1 MKHYFAFKS
10 LFTLLLLMLSFG
22 VGRAQGYEVND
33 NYLAANKTT
42 EVIRVAGKSVKI
54 GIKDYVGNYWFS
66 RIFLADAKTMKPLY
80 ELTSNFEIDPAYK
93 TLTHPDVAKG
103 LYCKTDC
110 GYIFYPRANA
120 TTQDRLKVPLI
131 LTLPEG
137 KEWGDVVVVALKKKV
152 GSASAKDEIKKAADL
167 GIEGDLYYSR
177 FNVTSDPTSWDA
189 YRVYTFDIPKK
200 FSPYEGVAN
209 AVGNFEV
216 NANGRK
222 RQRTHTCVYDYY
234 VAPGSTITLQSPDL
248 GSSIDFNSYWRW
260 YDNKTFAAS
269 ERIKKGSGFGNDLLE
284 NWALQADGS
293 SVGLIY
299 KSNATNGNAPSVSNF
314 AAVRY
319 TAPNDVTWTGDEIAA
334 DASRYT
340 DGDGYDDSSP
350 TFREPTLSTRFIWRI
365 RPNSEIAGNIKQA
378 LLRDDTYED
387 HGNMVVAMSDKTSEV
402 HNTLR
407 LDLHDVGQYWFY
419 SYDVKGVGQK
429 LQETDFGT
437 EVLKAQSFSW
447 FVLVES
453 GNKVYKKSLG
463 AGSTFSTKI
472 RYDLRAKDVI
482 GTYENVNNKA
492 DILQLDTLLTGQEYV
507 VVAYANSQTSDSGNR
522 TSPVARFNC
531 YFALQHE
538 PQVSSNVSLNRSI
551 EKLSQLYTP
560 VGIISFD
567 DFKGMNFE
575 KPEHIYEENSST
587 NNVWHHPLPWNE
599 ANYGFVYPQLIRRE
613 QANKGY
619 GKPYMPFHSEYTLIK
634 QACGPAAPNGTGA
647 YDWNGTIYNELFKNN
662 GFHDRTYEISNHTK
676 YGHFLF
682 VDASAEARP
691 IVELDFEAKLCS
703 GSTILCSA
711 AVANFVDT
719 GNNDMEF
726 PNLLFKL
733 YGLKKDAAGNVV
745 ERKLVQTFS
754 SGDFK
759 KHGAKEYAKWYQVF
773 AKTFITPKSNAE
785 QFASYSVT
793 VDNNCV
799 STVGADY
806 AIDDIR
812 FFVTNDKIEV
822 LQEGNSKTD
831 CDKKDNDEYL
841 TLRMDYAM
849 LKTKMDLGTKR
860 KPFFFRICTEDGKPV
875 QNLTYPTEKA
885 ANGQTRREQ
894 RKDANGVTYGVV
906 WMDPLDADNADAI
919 ELDPYGL
926 PRFKLTDKAPFRLL
940 DLSKKY
946 YISGSF
952 PKETADGGFE
962 PEAWGESDNTCSVYS
977 KLININYQSLVVN
990 TKTGQVSNKFFSKC
1004 GDATVEVKLT
1014 AKLAVPDD
1022 QYGGKKEIDWKF
1034 DWLIGDKNLYEQF
1047 AGTDG
1052 KGAGLTALQHF
1063 RTAYPLEP
1071 KFDYDQTTRTGATPP
1086 KGDFSDDDAEE
1097 LAKYSSDPSEFDK
1110 GKLLIQYV
1118 GGSTLDTKLPI
1129 NVVGGVNTYLYYVP
1143 YAGYYPDEKTT
1154 PNYMIC
1160 PEPFATS
1167 LVLSHESPQIY
1178 LGFPK
1183 VTYPDE
1189 MENTAKYIRLGKR
1202 QAEELQTGKVLRLPV
1217 HSYRDAKLNVQADR
1231 HHLVIEEDDGNHK
1244 AIRGQ
1249 VRLVAT
1255 NDPTM
1260 KDKVAQPPSSSNNF
1274 CYTGGKVAEVV
1285 PGDCEITPSTQT
1297 IGFDFSKY
1305 DVKNKIT
1312 FHEGYDYQFVFTY
1325 HDATKTIGGSTGSTE
1340 NICFSY
1346 TLFTLRIVPEYVTWT
1361 GAEPNNTNWNND
1373 LNWRRSSKEELQKA
1387 DYEDYGTGSTAEL
1400 QQTPDRD
1407 HPDTTPQA
1415 FVPMKFTKVTINPG
1429 VSVPYLGN
1437 FKVDANQGII
1447 TDMLNPT
1454 LSEGSPLIA
1463 YDLMVKTTPETDGS
1477 YACEPFYANTCE
1489 QVYFRSDRTA
1499 PSQGDG
1505 QLLYQNY
1512 LDYKTAWVDMPLYP
1526 DRWNMVA
1533 SPLRSV
1539 CAGDFYLP
1547 KETGMQQTEAF
1558 QPITFDPTKY
1568 SRTEYPVYQRNWNK
1582 TESRVYKANGSWFD
1596 ATVPFDE
1603 NTTDTLAVI
1612 QSEWGHAYNDVQVPY
1627 LPGQGFSVMPR
1638 LKQGS
1643 SADPHNALFR
1653 FPKADTQ
1660 YEYYRYDGTGGGL
1673 TQNGMDR
1680 SKAGLLATSLSADDD
1695 PQKLSGIFT
1704 VHLKAGTHVR
1714 GGYFLLGNPYM
1725 GTLQMSRFFNDNP
1738 VLFRKYWTFDEKGEL
1753 VAHGG
1758 SDADLGKLPPM
1769 TAFFVK
1775 SKAGENDAEVEFR
1788 PDHCVRLTDTSAS
1801 DVSPTR
1807 LLSLSATTA
1816 SGATTLARLVAD
1828 PAASD
1833 DFDED
1838 EDVETL
1844 FDSNL
1849 GEQGAPQL
1857 FTVAGARAASIN
1869 SVSDL
1874 RNVALGVSTAEDCDV
1889 ELRLTG
1895 VDELSEPLYLYD
1907 ALNRTTRPVREGE
1920 ALTIRSNAMGRYIL
1934 TSKAMVPESAVRTAI
1949 RCYPTGQQGR
1959 VVASTE
1965 PTDRIRQIQIYDNL
1979 GRLRQEFFPNEPT
1992 HTFSLLPREV
2002 FLVTILT
2009 DDVPEGRTFKVI
2021 PR

>member
-22 VGRAQGYEVND
+22 VGRADYIVTPYTGSFTEKTADVVLNAND
-33 NYLAANKTT
+33 FNKFQRWYFEDAAT
-42 EVIRVAGKSVKI
+42 GKMIPNSA
-54 GIKDYVGNYWFS
+54 DY
-66 RIFLADAKTMKPLY
+66 MKPLSDNWAVLGCFY
-80 ELTSNFEIDPAYK
+80 RSEVGLCVYK
-93 TLTHPDVAKG
+93 
-103 LYCKTDC
+103 
-110 GYIFYPRANA
+110 RN
-120 TTQDRLKVPLI
+120 
-131 LTLPEG
+131 
-137 KEWGDVVVVALKKKV
+137 
-152 GSASAKDEIKKAADL
+152 SASNYP
-167 GIEGDLYYSR
+167 G
-177 FNVTSDPTSWDA
+177 NVFLSLPNGYNSWDQVRLVILSGSVDGVKSENEVDVNHKYDDFKVLSDPTKWTGA
-189 YRVYTFDIPKK
+189 YRYTITNATGDIK
-200 FSPYEGVAN
+200 FEPYEGVAN

-378 LLRDDTYED
+378 LLRGDTYED
-387 HGNMVVAMSDKTSEV
+387 HGNIVVAMSDKTSEV

-419 SYDVKGVGQK
+419 SYDVKGGGQK

-463 AGSTFSTKI
+463 AGSTFSKTI
-472 RYDLRAKDVI
+472 RYDLHAKDVI

-599 ANYGFVYPQLIRRE
+599 ANYGFVYPQLIKRDK
-613 QANKGY
+613 ANKGY

-1014 AKLAVPDD
+1014 AKLAVPDA

-1063 RTAYPLEP
+1063 RTAYPAAP
-1071 KFDYDQTTRTGATPP
+1071 KFDYGTTRP
-1086 KGDFSDDDAEE
+1086 KGGFTDADAQE

-1110 GKLLIQYV
+1110 GKLLILYV

-1202 QAEELQTGKVLRLPV
+1202 QAEDLQAGKILRLPV
-1217 HSYRDAKLNVQADR
+1217 HSYRDANLNEQAGRND
-1231 HHLVIEEDDGNHK
+1231 LVIEEDDGTHK

-1260 KDKVAQPPSSSNNF
+1260 QSKVAEPPSNSNNF
-1274 CYTGGKVAEVV
+1274 CYKGGKVAEVID
-1285 PGDCEITPSTQT
+1285 GDCEITPSTQT
-1297 IGFDFSKY
+1297 IGFDFSKFAEG
-1305 DVKNKIT
+1305 NKIT

-1325 HDATKTIGGSTGSTE
+1325 HDATKTIGGSAGSME

-1400 QQTPDRD
+1400 QQAPDRD

-1463 YDLMVKTTPETDGS
+1463 YDLMVKTTLEADGLS

-1505 QLLYQNY
+1505 ELLYQHY
-1512 LDYKTAWVDMPLYP
+1512 LDSKTAWVDMPLYP

-1582 TESRVYKANGSWFD
+1582 TESRVYNKANGSWFD

-1638 LKQGS
+1638 LKEGS
-1643 SADPHNALFR
+1643 KADPNNALFR

-1660 YEYYRYDGTGGGL
+1660 YDYYSYDGTGGGL

-1738 VLFRKYWTFDEKGEL
+1738 VLFRKYWTFNEKGEL

-1775 SKAGENDAEVEFR
+1775 SKTGENDAEVEFR

-1816 SGATTLARLVAD
+1816 SGATTLARLIAD

-1992 HTFSLLPREV
+1992 HTFTLLPREV

>member
-1 MKHYFAFKS
+1 MRF
-10 LFTLLLLMLSFG
+10 LLLLNCLLLLAFQQAEA
-22 VGRAQGYEVND
+22 RNYKVNND
-33 NYLAANKTT
+33 FPSPEYFARQNLESSGTT
-42 EVIRVAGKSVKI
+42 VTVPLTKLLGTFTTAFCRF
-54 GIKDYVGNYWFS
+54 Y
-66 RIFLADAKTMKPLY
+66 LADAQTLKPRYDLS
-80 ELTSNFEIDPAYK
+80 SNFVIP
-93 TLTHPDVAKG
+93 
-103 LYCKTDC
+103 
-110 GYIFYPRANA
+110 N
-120 TTQDRLKVPLI
+120 
-131 LTLPEG
+131 G
-137 KEWGDVVVVALKKKV
+137 KEALVANVDSGMVEFPRFNNTRYTENITLNLPAGHQWTDFVIVVLKKSY
-152 GSASAKDEIKKAADL
+152 SASSIKTEDEVLPSI
-167 GIEGDLYYSR
+167 GITD
-177 FNVTSDPTSWDA
+177 NVLNTLDNLSSDPNSWSD
-189 YRVYTFDIPKK
+189 YLVYTIDNPRTATSQSFR
-200 FSPYEGVAN
+200 PYEGVAN
-209 AVGNFEV
+209 AVGDFEV

-234 VAPGSTITLQSPDL
+234 VALGSTITLQSPDL
-248 GSSIDFNSYWRW
+248 GSSIDFNTYWRW

-378 LLRDDTYED
+378 LLRGDTYED
-387 HGNMVVAMSDKTSEV
+387 HGNIVVAMSDKTSEV

-463 AGSTFSTKI
+463 AGSTFSKTI
-472 RYDLRAKDVI
+472 RYDLHAKDVI

-599 ANYGFVYPQLIRRE
+599 ANYGFVYPQLIKRDK
-613 QANKGY
+613 ANKGY

-875 QNLTYPTEKA
+875 QNLTYPDAAA
-885 ANGQTRREQ
+885 ANGEKRREQ
-894 RKDANGVTYGVV
+894 REDANGDTYGVV

-1014 AKLAVPDD
+1014 AKLAVPDA

-1063 RTAYPLEP
+1063 RTAYPLAP
-1071 KFDYDQTTRTGATPP
+1071 KFDYGTTRP
-1086 KGDFSDDDAEE
+1086 KGGFTDADAQE

-1110 GKLLIQYV
+1110 GKLLILYV

-1167 LVLSHESPQIY
+1167 VTLSHESPQIY

-1202 QAEELQTGKVLRLPV
+1202 QAEELQTSKVLRLPV

-1505 QLLYQNY
+1505 QLLYQHY

-1596 ATVPFDE
+1596 ATVPFDKHM
-1603 NTTDTLAVI
+1603 TDTLAVI
-1612 QSEWGHAYNDVQVPY
+1612 HSQWGHAYNDVQVPY

-1738 VLFRKYWTFDEKGEL
+1738 VLFRKYWTFNEKGEL

-1775 SKAGENDAEVEFR
+1775 SKTGENDAEVEFR

-1849 GEQGAPQL
+1849 NEQGAPQL

-1869 SVSDL
+1869 RVSDL

>member
-10 LFTLLLLMLSFG
+10 LFTLLLLMLTFG
-22 VGRAQGYEVND
+22 VGRAQGYK
-33 NYLAANKTT
+33 ANEKYPDDKNRTT
-42 EVIRVAGKSVKI
+42 EVIRVAGKSVEIRIQNYI
-54 GIKDYVGNYWFS
+54 GNQWFG
-66 RIFLADAKTMKPLY
+66 RIFLADAKTMNPLY
-80 ELTSNFEIDPAYK
+80 ELTSNYLEIDPAYN
-93 TLTHPDVAKG
+93 TLNALGKA
-103 LYCKTDC
+103 LYLKTDC
-110 GYIFYPRANA
+110 GYIFYPRKNA
-120 TTQDRLKVPLI
+120 TMLEEQKVPLI
-131 LTLPEG
+131 LTLPKG
-137 KEWGDVVVVALKKKV
+137 KEWGDVVVVALKKEV
-152 GSASAKDEIKKAADL
+152 GGADKDDEIKKAADL
-167 GIEGDLYYSR
+167 GIKGDLYYSR

-189 YRVYTFDIPKK
+189 YRVYTFEPPKP
-200 FSPYEGVAN
+200 FIPYEGVAN
-209 AVGNFEV
+209 AVGDFEV

-248 GSSIDFNSYWRW
+248 GNLIDFNTYWRW

-269 ERIKKGSGFGNDLLE
+269 ERIKNGSGFGDKLLE
-284 NWALQADGS
+284 DCALQADGS
-293 SVGLIY
+293 SAGLIY
-299 KSNATNGNAPSVSNF
+299 KSDATNGNAPSVSNF

-340 DGDGYDDSSP
+340 DGEGYADSSP

-387 HGNMVVAMSDKTSEV
+387 HGNMVIAMSDKTSEV

-419 SYDVKGVGQK
+419 SYDMKGVGQK

-463 AGSTFSTKI
+463 AGSTFSKTI
-472 RYDLRAKDVI
+472 RYDLHAKDVI

-560 VGIISFD
+560 VGTISFD
-567 DFKGMNFE
+567 DFAGMNFE
-575 KPEHIYEENSST
+575 KPDHIYEEGSST

-599 ANYGFVYPQLIRRE
+599 ANYGFVYPQLIRLG

-619 GKPYMPFHSEYTLIK
+619 GRPYMPFHSEYTLIK
-634 QACGPAAPNGTGA
+634 EACGPASPNENGA
-647 YDWNGTIYNELFKNN
+647 YDWNGTIYNELFKKN
-662 GFHDRTYEISNHTK
+662 GFHDRTCEISGNKK

-711 AVANFVDT
+711 AVANFVHKNQ
-719 GNNDMEF
+719 NNEF

-759 KHGAKEYAKWYQVF
+759 THQAEESAKWYQVF

-785 QFASYSVT
+785 QFASYSV
-793 VDNNCV
+793 VVYNNCN
-799 STVGADY
+799 SSNGADY

-822 LQEGNSKTD
+822 LQQGNNKTD
-831 CDKKDNDEYL
+831 CDQKDNDEYL

-860 KPFFFRICTEDGKPV
+860 KPFFYRICTEDGKPV
-875 QNLTYPTEKA
+875 TGLTYPEGKA
-885 ANGQTRREQ
+885 ANGLPRREQ
-894 RKDANGVTYGVV
+894 RKDANGVSYGVV
-906 WMDPLDADNADAI
+906 WMEPLDADNVDAI

-926 PRFKLTDKAPFRLL
+926 PRFKLTDKAPFHLL

-946 YISGSF
+946 YVSGSF
-952 PKETADGGFE
+952 PQETAEGGFE
-962 PEAWGESDNTCSVYS
+962 PEAWGTSDNTCSVYS

-1014 AKLAVPDD
+1014 AKLAVPDA

-1034 DWLIGDKNLYEQF
+1034 DWLIGDRNLYEQF

-1063 RTAYPLEP
+1063 RTAYPAAP
-1071 KFDYDQTTRTGATPP
+1071 KFDYGTTRP
-1086 KGDFSDDDAEE
+1086 KGGFTDADAQE

-1110 GKLLIQYV
+1110 GKLLILYV

-1129 NVVGGVNTYLYYVP
+1129 NVVGGVNTYMYYVP
-1143 YAGYYPDEKTT
+1143 YAGFYPDETT
-1154 PNYMIC
+1154 KPNYMIC

-1202 QAEELQTGKVLRLPV
+1202 QAEDLQAGKILRLPV
-1217 HSYRDAKLNVQADR
+1217 HSYRDANLNEQAGRND
-1231 HHLVIEEDDGNHK
+1231 LVIEEDDGTHK

-1260 KDKVAQPPSSSNNF
+1260 QSKVAEPPSNSNNF
-1274 CYTGGKVAEVV
+1274 CYKGGKVAEVID
-1285 PGDCEITPSTQT
+1285 GDCEITPSTQT
-1297 IGFDFSKY
+1297 IGFDFSKFAEG
-1305 DVKNKIT
+1305 NKIT

-1325 HDATKTIGGSTGSTE
+1325 HDATKTIGGSAGSME

-1373 LNWRRSSKEELQKA
+1373 LNWRRSSKEELMKA
-1387 DYEDYGTGSTAEL
+1387 DYVDYGTEGGTAGL
-1400 QQTPDRD
+1400 LQTPGAD
-1407 HPDTTPQA
+1407 PSTTPQA

-1437 FKVDANQGII
+1437 YKVDANQEII

-1454 LSEGSPLIA
+1454 LSEGTPLIA
-1463 YDLMVKTTPETDGS
+1463 YDLMVKTTPEADGKS

-1505 QLLYQNY
+1505 QLLYQHY

-1582 TESRVYKANGSWFD
+1582 TESRVYKANESWFD
-1596 ATVPFDE
+1596 ATVPFDKHM
-1603 NTTDTLAVI
+1603 TDTLAVI
-1612 QSEWGHAYNDVQVPY
+1612 HSQWGHAYNDVQVPY

-1638 LKQGS
+1638 LKKGS
-1643 SADPHNALFR
+1643 KADPKNALFR

-1660 YEYYRYDGTGGGL
+1660 YDYYRYDGEDGGL
-1673 TQNGMDR
+1673 TQNKMDR

-1738 VLFRKYWTFDEKGEL
+1738 VLFRKYWTFNEKGEL

-1758 SDADLGKLPPM
+1758 SDADLGKLAPM

-1788 PDHCVRLTDTSAS
+1788 PDHCVRLTETSAL
-1801 DVSPTR
+1801 DASPTR
-1807 LLSLSATTA
+1807 QLSLSATTA
-1816 SGATTLARLVAD
+1816 SGATTLARLIAD

-1965 PTDRIRQIQIYDNL
+1965 PTDHIRQIQIYDNL

-1992 HTFSLLPREV
+1992 HTFTLLPREV

>member
-1 MKHYFAFKS
+1 MRF
-10 LFTLLLLMLSFG
+10 LLLLNCLLLLVFQQAEARNYKVNNDFPSPEYFDRQNLESSGTTVTVPLKTLLGSFSTAFC
-22 VGRAQGYEVND
+22 RFY
-33 NYLAANKTT
+33 
-42 EVIRVAGKSVKI
+42 
-54 GIKDYVGNYWFS
+54 
-66 RIFLADAKTMKPLY
+66 LADAQTLKPRYDLS
-80 ELTSNFEIDPAYK
+80 SNFVIPPGKEGLVANVDSGMVEFARFNYTRYSIDITLNLPAGHQWTDFVIVVLKKSYSASSIETENEVLK
-93 TLTHPDVAKG
+93 SLGITDNVKWTLDNLSSDPNSWSDYLIYTIDNPS
-103 LYCKTDC
+103 T
-110 GYIFYPRANA
+110 A
-120 TTQDRLKVPLI
+120 TTSKSFR
-131 LTLPEG
+131 
-137 KEWGDVVVVALKKKV
+137 
-152 GSASAKDEIKKAADL
+152 
-167 GIEGDLYYSR
+167 
-177 FNVTSDPTSWDA
+177 
-189 YRVYTFDIPKK
+189 
-200 FSPYEGVAN
+200 PYEGVAN
-209 AVGNFEV
+209 AKGDFEV

-248 GSSIDFNSYWRW
+248 GNLIDFNTYWRW

-269 ERIKKGSGFGNDLLE
+269 ERIKTESNIGNDLLE
-284 NWALQADGS
+284 GWALHADGS
-293 SVGLIY
+293 SAGLIY
-299 KSNATNGNAPSVSNF
+299 KSDATDGKRPYVTNF

-340 DGDGYDDSSP
+340 DGLGYGDSP
-350 TFREPTLSTRFIWRI
+350 LAFREPTLSTRFIWRI
-365 RPNSEIAGNIKQA
+365 HPNSEIAGNIKQA

-387 HGNMVVAMSDKTSEV
+387 HGNIVIAMSDKTSKV

-419 SYDVKGVGQK
+419 SYVMKGVGQK
-429 LQETDFGT
+429 IQEMDFDT
-437 EVLKAQSFSW
+437 EVLQAQSFSW

-463 AGSTFSTKI
+463 AGSTFSKTI
-472 RYDLRAKDVI
+472 RYDLHAKDVI
-482 GTYENVNNKA
+482 GTYENVNKEA
-492 DILQLDTLLTGQEYV
+492 DKLQLDTLLTGQEYV
-507 VVAYANSQTSDSGNR
+507 VVAYANSQTSESGNK

-560 VGIISFD
+560 VGTISFD
-567 DFKGMNFE
+567 DFEGMNFE
-575 KPEHIYEENSST
+575 KPEQIYEENSST

-599 ANYGFVYPQLIRRE
+599 ANYGFVYPQLIKLE

-619 GKPYMPFHSEYTLIK
+619 GYPYMPFHSEYTLIK
-634 QACGPAAPNGTGA
+634 EACGPASPNENGA
-647 YDWNGTIYNELFKNN
+647 YDWNGTIYNELIKKDPP
-662 GFHDRTYEISNHTK
+662 GFHDRTYEISNHKK

-711 AVANFVDT
+711 AVANFVHKNQ
-719 GNNDMEF
+719 NNEF

-759 KHGAKEYAKWYQVF
+759 THQAEESAKWYQVF

-785 QFASYSVT
+785 QFASYSV
-793 VDNNCV
+793 VVYNNCN
-799 STVGADY
+799 SSNGADY

-822 LQEGNSKTD
+822 LQQGNTKTD
-831 CDKKDNDEYL
+831 CDQKDNDEYL

-860 KPFFFRICTEDGKPV
+860 KPFFYRICTEDGKPV
-875 QNLTYPTEKA
+875 TGLTYPEEKA
-885 ANGQTRREQ
+885 ANGLPRREQ
-894 RKDANGVTYGVV
+894 RKDANGVSYGVV
-906 WMDPLDADNADAI
+906 WMEPLDADNVDAI

-926 PRFKLTDKAPFRLL
+926 PRFKLTDKAPFHLL

-946 YISGSF
+946 YVSGSF
-952 PKETADGGFE
+952 PQETAGGEFE
-962 PEAWGESDNTCSVYS
+962 PEAWGTSDNTCSVYS

-1014 AKLAVPDD
+1014 AKLAVPDA

-1047 AGTDG
+1047 AGTNG

-1063 RTAYPLEP
+1063 RTAYPKAS
-1071 KFDYDQTTRTGATPP
+1071 KFDYGTMPP
-1086 KGDFSDDDAEE
+1086 KGVFTTADAQE
-1097 LAKYSSDPSEFDK
+1097 LAKYSSDPNDFGK
-1110 GKLLIQYV
+1110 GKLLILYV
-1118 GGSTLDTKLPI
+1118 GSSELNTKLPI

-1167 LVLSHESPQIY
+1167 VTLSHESPQIY

-1202 QAEELQTGKVLRLPV
+1202 QAEELQTSKVLRLPV

-1231 HHLVIEEDDGNHK
+1231 HHLVIEEDDGTHK
-1244 AIRGQ
+1244 AIQGQ

-1387 DYEDYGTGSTAEL
+1387 DYEDYGTEGGTAGL
-1400 QQTPDRD
+1400 LQTPGAD
-1407 HPDTTPQA
+1407 PSTTPQA

-1437 FKVDANQGII
+1437 YKVDANQEII

-1454 LSEGSPLIA
+1454 LSEGTPLIA
-1463 YDLMVKTTPETDGS
+1463 YDLMVKTTPEADGKS

-1505 QLLYQNY
+1505 ELLYQHY
-1512 LDYKTAWVDMPLYP
+1512 LAYQKAWVDMPLYP

-1533 SPLRSV
+1533 SPLHSV

-1547 KETGMQQTEAF
+1547 KTSGMQQTEAF
-1558 QPITFDPTKY
+1558 QPISFNTTDY
-1568 SRTEYPVYQRNWNK
+1568 GRTDYPVYQRNWNK
-1582 TESRVYKANGSWFD
+1582 TESRVYKADRSSYN

-1612 QSEWGHAYNDVQVPY
+1612 RSEWGHAYNDVQVPY

-1638 LKQGS
+1638 LKKGS

-1660 YEYYRYDGTGGGL
+1660 YYYYSYDGTGGGL
-1673 TQNGMDR
+1673 TQNVMDR
-1680 SKAGLLATSLSADDD
+1680 SKAGLLATSLSYSDD

-1758 SDADLGKLPPM
+1758 SDADLGKLAPM

-1788 PDHCVRLTDTSAS
+1788 PDHCVRLTDTSAL
-1801 DVSPTR
+1801 DASPTR
-1807 LLSLSATTA
+1807 QLSLSATTA
-1816 SGATTLARLVAD
+1816 SGATTLARLIAD

-1907 ALNRTTRPVREGE
+1907 ALNRTTSPVREGE
-1920 ALTIRSNAMGRYIL
+1920 TLTIRSNAMGRYIL

>member
-1 MKHYFAFKS
+1 MRF
-10 LFTLLLLMLSFG
+10 LLLLNCLLLLAFQQAEA
-22 VGRAQGYEVND
+22 RNYKVNND
-33 NYLAANKTT
+33 FPSPEYFARQNLESSGTT
-42 EVIRVAGKSVKI
+42 VTVPLTKLLGTFTTAFCRF
-54 GIKDYVGNYWFS
+54 Y
-66 RIFLADAKTMKPLY
+66 LADAQTLKPRYDLS
-80 ELTSNFEIDPAYK
+80 SNFVIP
-93 TLTHPDVAKG
+93 
-103 LYCKTDC
+103 
-110 GYIFYPRANA
+110 N
-120 TTQDRLKVPLI
+120 
-131 LTLPEG
+131 G
-137 KEWGDVVVVALKKKV
+137 KEALVANVDSGMVEFPRFNNTRYTENITLNLPAGHQWTDFVIVVLKKSY
-152 GSASAKDEIKKAADL
+152 SASSIKTEDEVLPSI
-167 GIEGDLYYSR
+167 GITD
-177 FNVTSDPTSWDA
+177 NVLNTLDNLSSDPNSWSD
-189 YRVYTFDIPKK
+189 YLVYTIDNPRTATSQSFR
-200 FSPYEGVAN
+200 PYEGVAN
-209 AVGNFEV
+209 AVGDFEV

-234 VAPGSTITLQSPDL
+234 VALGSTITLQSPDL
-248 GSSIDFNSYWRW
+248 GSSIDFNTYWRW

-269 ERIKKGSGFGNDLLE
+269 ERIKKGSGCGNDLLE

-378 LLRDDTYED
+378 LLRGDTYED
-387 HGNMVVAMSDKTSEV
+387 HGNIVVAMSDKTSEV

-463 AGSTFSTKI
+463 AGSTFSKTI
-472 RYDLRAKDVI
+472 RYDLHAKDVI

-507 VVAYANSQTSDSGNR
+507 VVAYANSQTSDSGNS

-575 KPEHIYEENSST
+575 EPEHIYEENSST

-599 ANYGFVYPQLIRRE
+599 ANYGFVYPQLIKRDK
-613 QANKGY
+613 ANKGY

-647 YDWNGTIYNELFKNN
+647 YDWNGTIYNELFKKN

-691 IVELDFEAKLCS
+691 IVALDFEAKLCS

-719 GNNDMEF
+719 GNNTMEF

-906 WMDPLDADNADAI
+906 WMEPLDADNVDAI

-1014 AKLAVPDD
+1014 AKLAVPDA

-1063 RTAYPLEP
+1063 RTAYPLAP
-1071 KFDYDQTTRTGATPP
+1071 KFDYDLTTHTGTTLP
-1086 KGDFSDDDAEE
+1086 KGVFTDADAQE

-1110 GKLLIQYV
+1110 GKLLILYV

-1167 LVLSHESPQIY
+1167 VTLSHESPQIY

-1202 QAEELQTGKVLRLPV
+1202 QAEELQTSKVLRLPV

-1505 QLLYQNY
+1505 QLLYQHY

-1738 VLFRKYWTFDEKGEL
+1738 VLFRKYWTFNEKGEL

-1775 SKAGENDAEVEFR
+1775 SKTGENDAEVEFR

-1816 SGATTLARLVAD
+1816 SGATTLARLIAD
-1828 PAASD
+1828 PVASD

-1965 PTDRIRQIQIYDNL
+1965 PADRIRQIQIYDNL

-1992 HTFSLLPREV
+1992 HTFTLLPREV

>member
-42 EVIRVAGKSVKI
+42 EVIRVAGNSVEIPLKS
-54 GIKDYVGNYWFS
+54 YVGDGSVFA
-66 RIFLADAKTMKPLY
+66 RVFLADAQTLDPLY
-80 ELTSNFEIDPAYK
+80 ELTSSFEVPSDYNDYEKALFLRTEY
-93 TLTHPDVAKG
+93 
-103 LYCKTDC
+103 
-110 GYIFYPRANA
+110 GYINFPRRNS
-120 TTQDRLKVPLI
+120 TRTNKNIVLN
-131 LTLPEG
+131 LPSG
-137 KEWGDVVVVALKKKV
+137 KDLADLAVVVLKKNV
-152 GSASAKDEIKKAADL
+152 GGGSIDDENKKAADL
-167 GIEGDLYYSR
+167 GIKGDLYYSR
-177 FNVTSDPTSWDA
+177 FKVTSDPTSWDA

-209 AVGNFEV
+209 AVGDFEV

-234 VAPGSTITLQSPDL
+234 VAPGSTIMLQSPDL

-269 ERIKKGSGFGNDLLE
+269 ERIKKGSGFGNNLLE
-284 NWALQADGS
+284 GWALQADGS
-293 SVGLIY
+293 SAGLIY
-299 KSNATNGNAPSVSNF
+299 KSDATNGNAPSVSNF

-387 HGNMVVAMSDKTSEV
+387 HGNIVVAMSDKTSEV

-463 AGSTFSTKI
+463 AGSTFSKTI
-472 RYDLRAKDVI
+472 RYDLHAKDVI

-599 ANYGFVYPQLIRRE
+599 ANYGFVYPQLIKRDK
-613 QANKGY
+613 ANKGY

-1014 AKLAVPDD
+1014 AKLAVPDA

-1063 RTAYPLEP
+1063 RTAYPLAP
-1071 KFDYDQTTRTGATPP
+1071 KFDYDLTTHTGTTLP
-1086 KGDFSDDDAEE
+1086 KGVFTDADAQE

-1110 GKLLIQYV
+1110 GKLLILYV

-1167 LVLSHESPQIY
+1167 VTLSHESPQIY

-1202 QAEELQTGKVLRLPV
+1202 QAEDLQAGKILRLPV
-1217 HSYRDAKLNVQADR
+1217 HSYRDANLNEQAGR

-1387 DYEDYGTGSTAEL
+1387 DYEDYGTEGGTAGL
-1400 QQTPDRD
+1400 LQTPGAD
-1407 HPDTTPQA
+1407 PSTTPQA

-1437 FKVDANQGII
+1437 FKVDANQEII

-1454 LSEGSPLIA
+1454 LSEGTPLIA
-1463 YDLMVKTTPETDGS
+1463 YDLMVKTTLEADGS

-1505 QLLYQNY
+1505 QLLYQHY

-1558 QPITFDPTKY
+1558 KPITFDPTKY

-1582 TESRVYKANGSWFD
+1582 TESRVYNKANGSWFD

-1612 QSEWGHAYNDVQVPY
+1612 QSEWGHAYNDVQVSY

-1638 LKQGS
+1638 LKEGS
-1643 SADPHNALFR
+1643 KADPNNALFR

-1660 YEYYRYDGTGGGL
+1660 YEYYRYDGASGGL
-1673 TQNGMDR
+1673 TQEVMDR

-1738 VLFRKYWTFDEKGEL
+1738 VLFRKYWTFNEKGEL

-1758 SDADLGKLPPM
+1758 SDADLGKLAPM

-1788 PDHCVRLTDTSAS
+1788 PDHCVRLTDTSAL
-1801 DVSPTR
+1801 DASPTR
-1807 LLSLSATTA
+1807 QLSLSATTA
-1816 SGATTLARLVAD
+1816 SGATTLARLIAD

-1934 TSKAMVPESAVRTAI
+1934 TSKTMVPESAVRTAI

-1992 HTFSLLPREV
+1992 HTFTLLPREV

>member
-1 MKHYFAFKS
+1 MRF
-10 LFTLLLLMLSFG
+10 LLLLNCLLLLAFQQAEA
-22 VGRAQGYEVND
+22 RNYKVNND
-33 NYLAANKTT
+33 FPSPEYFARQNLESSGTT
-42 EVIRVAGKSVKI
+42 VTVPLTKLLGTFTTAFCRF
-54 GIKDYVGNYWFS
+54 Y
-66 RIFLADAKTMKPLY
+66 LADAQTLKPRYDLS
-80 ELTSNFEIDPAYK
+80 SNFVIP
-93 TLTHPDVAKG
+93 
-103 LYCKTDC
+103 
-110 GYIFYPRANA
+110 N
-120 TTQDRLKVPLI
+120 
-131 LTLPEG
+131 G
-137 KEWGDVVVVALKKKV
+137 KEALVANVDSGMVEFPRFNNTRYTENITLNLPAGHQWTDFVIVVLKKSY
-152 GSASAKDEIKKAADL
+152 SASSIKTEDEVLPSI
-167 GIEGDLYYSR
+167 GITD
-177 FNVTSDPTSWDA
+177 NVLNTLDNLSSDPNSWSD
-189 YRVYTFDIPKK
+189 YLVYTIDNPRTATSQSFR
-200 FSPYEGVAN
+200 PYEGVAN
-209 AVGNFEV
+209 AVGDFEV

-234 VAPGSTITLQSPDL
+234 VALGSTITLQSPDL
-248 GSSIDFNSYWRW
+248 GSSIDFNTYWRW

-269 ERIKKGSGFGNDLLE
+269 ERIKKGSGCGNDLLE

-319 TAPNDVTWTGDEIAA
+319 SAPNDVTWTGDEIAA

-340 DGDGYDDSSP
+340 DGLGYDNSSP
-350 TFREPTLSTRFIWRI
+350 AFREPTLSTRFIWRI
-365 RPNSEIAGNIKQA
+365 HPNSEIAGNIKQA

-387 HGNMVVAMSDKTSEV
+387 HGNMVIAMSDKTSEV

-419 SYDVKGVGQK
+419 SYDMKGVGQK

-463 AGSTFSTKI
+463 AGSTFSKTI
-472 RYDLRAKDVI
+472 RYDLHAKDVI
-482 GTYENVNNKA
+482 GTYENVNDDKDKLN
-492 DILQLDTLLTGQEYV
+492 LDTLLTGQEYV
-507 VVAYANSQTSDSGNR
+507 VVAYANSQTSESGNR

-560 VGIISFD
+560 VGTISFD
-567 DFKGMNFE
+567 DFEGMNFE
-575 KPEHIYEENSST
+575 KPEHIYEGNSST

-599 ANYGFVYPQLIRRE
+599 ANYGFVYPQLIKLE

-619 GKPYMPFHSEYTLIK
+619 GYPYMPFHSEYTLIK
-634 QACGPAAPNGTGA
+634 EACGPASPNENGA
-647 YDWNGTIYNELFKNN
+647 YDWNGTIYNELIKKDPP
-662 GFHDRTYEISNHTK
+662 GFHDRTYEISDHTK

-711 AVANFVDT
+711 AVANFVHKNQ
-719 GNNDMEF
+719 NNEF

-759 KHGAKEYAKWYQVF
+759 THQAEESAKWYQVF

-785 QFASYSVT
+785 QFASYSV
-793 VDNNCV
+793 VVYNNCN
-799 STVGADY
+799 SSNGADY

-822 LQEGNSKTD
+822 LQQGNTKTD
-831 CDKKDNDEYL
+831 CDQKDNDEYL

-860 KPFFFRICTEDGKPV
+860 KPFFYRICTEDGKPV
-875 QNLTYPTEKA
+875 TGLTYPEGKA
-885 ANGQTRREQ
+885 ANGLPRREQ
-894 RKDANGVTYGVV
+894 RKDANGVSYGVV
-906 WMDPLDADNADAI
+906 WMEPLDADNVDAI

-926 PRFKLTDKAPFRLL
+926 PRFKLTDKAPFHLL

-946 YISGSF
+946 YVSGSF
-952 PKETADGGFE
+952 PQETAGGKFE
-962 PEAWGESDNTCSVYS
+962 PEAWGTSDNTCSVYS

-1014 AKLAVPDD
+1014 AKLAVPDA

-1063 RTAYPLEP
+1063 RTAYPAAP
-1071 KFDYDQTTRTGATPP
+1071 KFDYGTTRP
-1086 KGDFSDDDAEE
+1086 KGGFTDADAQE

-1110 GKLLIQYV
+1110 GKLLILYV

-1202 QAEELQTGKVLRLPV
+1202 QAEELQTSKVLRLPV

-1260 KDKVAQPPSSSNNF
+1260 KHLVAKPPSSSNKF

-1285 PGDCEITPSTQT
+1285 AGDCVITPSTQT
-1297 IGFDFSKY
+1297 IGFDFSKF
-1305 DVKNKIT
+1305 DKGNKIT

-1325 HDATKTIGGSTGSTE
+1325 HDATKTIGGSTGVTE

-1463 YDLMVKTTPETDGS
+1463 YDLMVKTTPEADGS

-1505 QLLYQNY
+1505 QLLYQHY
-1512 LDYKTAWVDMPLYP
+1512 LAYQKAWVDMPLYP

-1533 SPLRSV
+1533 SPLRNV

-1558 QPITFDPTKY
+1558 QPISFNTTDY

-1582 TESRVYKANGSWFD
+1582 TESRVYKANESWFD
-1596 ATVPFDE
+1596 ATVPFDKHM
-1603 NTTDTLAVI
+1603 TDTLAVI
-1612 QSEWGHAYNDVQVPY
+1612 HSQWGHAYNDVQVPY

-1660 YEYYRYDGTGGGL
+1660 YDYYSYDGTGGGL

-1738 VLFRKYWTFDEKGEL
+1738 VLFRKYWTFNEKGEL

-1775 SKAGENDAEVEFR
+1775 SKTGENDAEVEFR

-1849 GEQGAPQL
+1849 NEQGAPQL

-1869 SVSDL
+1869 RVSDL

-1992 HTFSLLPREV
+1992 HTFTLLPREV

>member
-22 VGRAQGYEVND
+22 VGRAQGYK
-33 NYLAANKTT
+33 ANENHPALKYFDRENLTATGTSVEIPLPEFVGELYKTFFA
-42 EVIRVAGKSVKI
+42 RV
-54 GIKDYVGNYWFS
+54 Y
-66 RIFLADAKTMKPLY
+66 LADAQTKEPLY
-80 ELTSNFEIDPAYK
+80 ELTSSFEVPSSYNSYQKALFLNTEY
-93 TLTHPDVAKG
+93 
-103 LYCKTDC
+103 
-110 GYIFYPRANA
+110 GYINFPRWSA
-120 TTQDRLKVPLI
+120 TTTNQNI
-131 LTLPEG
+131 LLNRPDG
-137 KEWGDVVVVALKKKV
+137 KDWTDLVVVVLKKKV
-152 GSASAKDEIKKAADL
+152 DCSSNDEKSKAAAL
-167 GIEGDLYYSR
+167 GIEGDISWNN
-177 FNVTSDPTSWDA
+177 FNITSDPTSWDD
-189 YRVYTFDIPKK
+189 YLLYTFNTPVTTTTRIFD
-200 FSPYEGVAN
+200 PYEGVAS
-209 AVGNFEV
+209 ATGDFEV

-248 GSSIDFNSYWRW
+248 GKPIDFNSYWRW

-269 ERIKKGSGFGNDLLE
+269 DRIKNESDCGNELLE
-284 NWALQADGS
+284 NWAVLEDGAS
-293 SVGLIY
+293 PGLIY
-299 KSNATNGNAPSVSNF
+299 KRNETNRIAPTVENF

-340 DGDGYDDSSP
+340 DGLGYGDSP
-350 TFREPTLSTRFIWRI
+350 LAFREPTLSTRFIWRI
-365 RPNSEIAGNIKQA
+365 HPNSEIAKNIKQA

-387 HGNMVVAMSDKTSEV
+387 HGNIVISMKDMTSKV
-402 HNTLR
+402 YSTLR
-407 LDLHDVGQYWFY
+407 LDLHDVGQYWFH
-419 SYDVKGVGQK
+419 SYGKVKDRK
-429 LQETDFGT
+429 IEEWDFGP
-437 EVLKAQSFSW
+437 EVLQAQSFSW
-447 FVLVES
+447 YVLVES

-463 AGSTFSTKI
+463 KYSTFRDSI
-472 RYDLRAKDVI
+472 RYNLYADDVI
-482 GTYENVNNKA
+482 GTYENVNNDVDK
-492 DILQLDTLLTGQEYV
+492 LNLNTLLTGQEYV
-507 VVAYANSQTSDSGNR
+507 VVAYANSKTSESGNM

-531 YFALQHE
+531 YFAIQHE
-538 PQVSSNVSLNRSI
+538 PQVASNVSLNRRI
-551 EKLSQLYTP
+551 EKLNQLYTP
-560 VGIISFD
+560 VGTISFD
-567 DFKGMNFE
+567 DYEGMNFE
-575 KPEHIYEENSST
+575 KAEQIYEENSSK
-587 NNVWHHPLPWNE
+587 NNAWHHPLPWDE
-599 ANYGFVYPQLIRRE
+599 ASYGFVYPQLIKRGK
-613 QANKGY
+613 ANVGY

-634 QACGPAAPNGTGA
+634 QAGGTAAPLEDGA
-647 YDWNGTIYNELFKNN
+647 YFWNSTIWNNVIKNN
-662 GFHDRTYEISNHTK
+662 PFYDRTYEISNHTK
-676 YGHFLF
+676 YGYFLF

-719 GNNDMEF
+719 GDNSMEF

-759 KHGAKEYAKWYQVF
+759 KHEAKEYAKWYQVF

-793 VDNNCV
+793 VDNNCA
-799 STVGADY
+799 SSVGADY

-831 CDKKDNDEYL
+831 CADKDNKEYL

-860 KPFFFRICTEDGKPV
+860 KPFFYRICTEDGKPV
-875 QNLTYPTEKA
+875 KGLTYPETTM
-885 ANGQTRREQ
+885 ANGQKRREQ
-894 RKDANGVTYGVV
+894 LTDANGDNTYGVV
-906 WMDPLDADNADAI
+906 WMDPLDTDNADAI

-926 PRFKLTDKAPFRLL
+926 PRFKLTEKAAFHLL

-952 PKETADGGFE
+952 PKETAEGGFE
-962 PEAWGESDNTCSVYS
+962 PEAWGTSDNTCSVYS
-977 KLININYQSLVVN
+977 QLINLNYQSLVVN
-990 TKTGQVSNKFFSKC
+990 TQTGHVSNKFFSNC
-1004 GDATVEVKLT
+1004 GDDKVDVKLT
-1014 AKLAVPDD
+1014 AKLAVPDAK
-1022 QYGGKKEIDWKF
+1022 YGGKKEIDWNF

-1047 AGTDG
+1047 AGKDG

-1063 RTAYPLEP
+1063 RSAYPDEK
-1071 KFDYDQTTRTGATPP
+1071 KFDYDPKINKGTTGP
-1086 KGDFSDDDAEE
+1086 KGVFSAADAEE
-1097 LAKYSSDPSEFDK
+1097 LAKYSSNPNEFGK
-1110 GKLLIQYV
+1110 GELLILYV
-1118 GGSTLDTKLPI
+1118 GGSTLDTQLPI

-1143 YAGYYPDEKTT
+1143 YAGYYPNKTTT

-1167 LVLSHESPQIY
+1167 LVLSHQSPQIY

-1189 MENTAKYIRLGKR
+1189 LENTAKYIRLGKR
-1202 QAEELQTGKVLRLPV
+1202 QAEDLQAGKILRLPI
-1217 HSYRDAKLNVQADR
+1217 HSYRDADLNNQAGR
-1231 HHLVIEEDDGNHK
+1231 HELVIEEDDGNHK
-1244 AIRGQ
+1244 AIQGR

-1260 KDKVAQPPSSSNNF
+1260 KGKVAQPPSKDNNF

-1285 PGDCEITPSTQT
+1285 DYRITPSTQT
-1297 IGFDFSKY
+1297 IGFDFSKFAEE
-1305 DVKNKIT
+1305 NKIT

-1325 HDATKTIGGSTGSTE
+1325 HDATKTIGGSAAGSTA

-1373 LNWRRSSKEELQKA
+1373 LNWRRSSKEELMKA
-1387 DYEDYGTGSTAEL
+1387 DYEDYGTGSTASL
-1400 QQTPDRD
+1400 HQAPGAD
-1407 HPDTTPQA
+1407 PSTTPQA

-1437 FKVDANQGII
+1437 FLVDANQGII
-1447 TDMLNPT
+1447 TNMLNPT
-1454 LSEGSPLIA
+1454 LSDGTSLIA
-1463 YDLMVKTTPETDGS
+1463 YDLMVKTEPEADGS

-1505 QLLYQNY
+1505 ELLYQHY
-1512 LDYKTAWVDMPLYP
+1512 LAYQKAWVDMPLYP

-1547 KETGMQQTEAF
+1547 KNSGMQQTEAF
-1558 QPITFDPTKY
+1558 QPISFNTTDY
-1568 SRTEYPVYQRNWNK
+1568 GRTEYPVYQRNWNK
-1582 TESRVYKANGSWFD
+1582 TESHVYRANGTSYN

-1612 QSEWGHAYNDVQVPY
+1612 RSEWGHAYNDVQVPY

-1638 LKQGS
+1638 LKKGS
-1643 SADPHNALFR
+1643 SADKNNALFR

-1660 YEYYRYDGTGGGL
+1660 YDYYRYDGAKGDL
-1673 TQNGMDR
+1673 NQHEMDR
-1680 SKAGLLATSLSADDD
+1680 SKAGLLATSLSYSDD

-1738 VLFRKYWTFDEKGEL
+1738 VLFRKYWTFDEKGEM

-1758 SDADLGKLPPM
+1758 SDADLGKLAPM

-1788 PDHCVRLTDTSAS
+1788 PDHCVRLTETSAL
-1801 DVSPTR
+1801 DASPTR
-1807 LLSLSATTA
+1807 QLSLSATTA
-1816 SGATTLARLVAD
+1816 SGATTMARLIAD

-1849 GEQGAPQL
+1849 SEQGAPQL

-1869 SVSDL
+1869 RVSDL

-1907 ALNRTTRPVREGE
+1907 ALNRTTSPVREGE
-1920 ALTIRSNAMGRYIL
+1920 TLTIRSNAMGRYIL

-1992 HTFSLLPREV
+1992 YTFSLLPREV

>member
-1 MKHYFAFKS
+1 MRF
-10 LFTLLLLMLSFG
+10 LLLLNCLLLLAFQQAEA
-22 VGRAQGYEVND
+22 RNYKVNND
-33 NYLAANKTT
+33 FPSPEYFARQNLESSGTT
-42 EVIRVAGKSVKI
+42 VTVPLTKLLGTFTTAFCRF
-54 GIKDYVGNYWFS
+54 Y
-66 RIFLADAKTMKPLY
+66 LADAQTLKPRYDLS
-80 ELTSNFEIDPAYK
+80 SNFVIP
-93 TLTHPDVAKG
+93 
-103 LYCKTDC
+103 
-110 GYIFYPRANA
+110 N
-120 TTQDRLKVPLI
+120 
-131 LTLPEG
+131 G
-137 KEWGDVVVVALKKKV
+137 KEALVANVDSGMVEFPRFNNTRNTENITLNLPAGHQWTDFVIVVLKKSY
-152 GSASAKDEIKKAADL
+152 SASSIETEDEVLKSL
-167 GIEGDLYYSR
+167 GITD
-177 FNVTSDPTSWDA
+177 NVKCTLDNLSSDPNSWSD
-189 YRVYTFDIPKK
+189 YLVYTIDNPRTASSQSFR
-200 FSPYEGVAN
+200 PYEGVAN
-209 AVGNFEV
+209 AVGDFEV

-248 GSSIDFNSYWRW
+248 GNPIDFNTYWRW

-269 ERIKKGSGFGNDLLE
+269 ECIKKDSVFGRDLREGWFLPE
-284 NWALQADGS
+284 DGS
-293 SVGLIY
+293 SAGLVY
-299 KSNATNGNAPSVSNF
+299 KSNETGYLAPKVDNF

-319 TAPNDVTWTGDEIAA
+319 SAPNDVTWTGDEIAA

-340 DGDGYDDSSP
+340 DGLGYDNSSP
-350 TFREPTLSTRFIWRI
+350 AFREPTLSTRFIWRI

-378 LLRDDTYED
+378 LLRDAVYED
-387 HGNMVVAMSDKTSEV
+387 HGNIVIAMSDKTSKV

-419 SYDVKGVGQK
+419 SYDLKGGGRK

-437 EVLKAQSFSW
+437 AELQAQSFSW

-463 AGSTFSTKI
+463 AGSTFSKTI
-472 RYDLRAKDVI
+472 RYDLHAKDVI
-482 GTYENVNNKA
+482 GTYENVNDDKDKLN
-492 DILQLDTLLTGQEYV
+492 LGTLLTGQEYV
-507 VVAYANSQTSDSGNR
+507 VVAYANSQTSESGNR

-560 VGIISFD
+560 VGTISFD
-567 DFKGMNFE
+567 DFEGMNFE
-575 KPEHIYEENSST
+575 KPEHIYEGNSST

-599 ANYGFVYPQLIRRE
+599 ANYGFVYPQLIKLE

-619 GKPYMPFHSEYTLIK
+619 GYPYMPFHSEYTLIK
-634 QACGPAAPNGTGA
+634 EACGPASPNENGA
-647 YDWNGTIYNELFKNN
+647 YDWNGTIYDELIKKDPP
-662 GFHDRTYEISNHTK
+662 GFHDRTYEISNHKK

-711 AVANFVDT
+711 AVANFVHKNQ
-719 GNNDMEF
+719 NNEF

-733 YGLKKDAAGNVV
+733 YGLKKDAAGNVI

-759 KHGAKEYAKWYQVF
+759 THQAEESAKWYQVF

-785 QFASYSVT
+785 QFASYT
-793 VDNNCV
+793 VVVYNNCN
-799 STVGADY
+799 SSNGADY

-849 LKTKMDLGTKR
+849 LKTKMDLGIKR

-875 QNLTYPTEKA
+875 TGLEYPKEKA

-894 RKDANGVTYGVV
+894 WTDANGDTYGVV

-1014 AKLAVPDD
+1014 AKLAVPDA

-1052 KGAGLTALQHF
+1052 KGAVLTALQHF
-1063 RTAYPLEP
+1063 RTAYPLAP
-1071 KFDYDQTTRTGATPP
+1071 KFDYDLTTHTGTTLP
-1086 KGDFSDDDAEE
+1086 KGVFTDADAQE

-1110 GKLLIQYV
+1110 GKLLILYV

-1167 LVLSHESPQIY
+1167 VTLSHESPQIY

-1202 QAEELQTGKVLRLPV
+1202 QAEELQTSKVLRLPV

-1505 QLLYQNY
+1505 QLLYQHY

-1582 TESRVYKANGSWFD
+1582 TESRVYKANESWFD
-1596 ATVPFDE
+1596 ATVPFDKHM
-1603 NTTDTLAVI
+1603 TDTLAVI
-1612 QSEWGHAYNDVQVPY
+1612 HSQWGHAYNDVQVPY

-1643 SADPHNALFR
+1643 SADPKNALFR

-1660 YEYYRYDGTGGGL
+1660 YDYYSYDGTGGGL

-1738 VLFRKYWTFDEKGEL
+1738 VLFRKYWTFNEKGEL

-1758 SDADLGKLPPM
+1758 SDADLGKLAPM

-1775 SKAGENDAEVEFR
+1775 SKAGVNDAEVEFR
-1788 PDHCVRLTDTSAS
+1788 PDHCVRLTETSAL
-1801 DVSPTR
+1801 DASPTR
-1807 LLSLSATTA
+1807 QLSLSATTA
-1816 SGATTLARLVAD
+1816 SGATTLARLIAD

-1949 RCYPTGQQGR
+1949 RCYPTGRQGR

-1992 HTFSLLPREV
+1992 HTFTLLPREV

>member
-1 MKHYFAFKS
+1 M
-10 LFTLLLLMLSFG
+10 
-22 VGRAQGYEVND
+22 
-33 NYLAANKTT
+33 
-42 EVIRVAGKSVKI
+42 
-54 GIKDYVGNYWFS
+54 
-66 RIFLADAKTMKPLY
+66 
-80 ELTSNFEIDPAYK
+80 
-93 TLTHPDVAKG
+93 
-103 LYCKTDC
+103 
-110 GYIFYPRANA
+110 
-120 TTQDRLKVPLI
+120 
-131 LTLPEG
+131 
-137 KEWGDVVVVALKKKV
+137 
-152 GSASAKDEIKKAADL
+152 
-167 GIEGDLYYSR
+167 
-177 FNVTSDPTSWDA
+177 
-189 YRVYTFDIPKK
+189 
-200 FSPYEGVAN
+200 
-209 AVGNFEV
+209 
-216 NANGRK
+216 
-222 RQRTHTCVYDYY
+222 
-234 VAPGSTITLQSPDL
+234 
-248 GSSIDFNSYWRW
+248 
-260 YDNKTFAAS
+260 
-269 ERIKKGSGFGNDLLE
+269 
-284 NWALQADGS
+284 QADGS

-340 DGDGYDDSSP
+340 DGLGYDNSSP
-350 TFREPTLSTRFIWRI
+350 AFREPTLSTRFIWRI
-365 RPNSEIAGNIKQA
+365 HPNSEIAGNIKQA

-387 HGNMVVAMSDKTSEV
+387 HGNIVIALSDKTSKV

-419 SYDVKGVGQK
+419 SYDMKGVGQK
-429 LQETDFGT
+429 LQEMDFGT
-437 EVLKAQSFSW
+437 EVLQAQSFSW
-447 FVLVES
+447 YVLVES

-507 VVAYANSQTSDSGNR
+507 VVAYANSQTSESGNR

-599 ANYGFVYPQLIRRE
+599 ANYGFVYPQLIERE

-634 QACGPAAPNGTGA
+634 QACGPAAPNGDGA
-647 YDWNGTIYNELFKNN
+647 YDWNGTIYNELFKKN

-691 IVELDFEAKLCS
+691 IVALDFEAKLCS

-759 KHGAKEYAKWYQVF
+759 MHGAMAYAQWYQVF

-799 STVGADY
+799 STIGADY

-822 LQEGNSKTD
+822 LQKGNSKTD
-831 CDKKDNDEYL
+831 CAKKDNDEIL

-849 LKTKMDLGTKR
+849 LKTKMELGTKR
-860 KPFFFRICTEDGKPV
+860 KPFFYRICMEDGKPV
-875 QNLTYPTEKA
+875 KGLKYPETTA

-894 RKDANGVTYGVV
+894 RTDANGDTYGVV
-906 WMDPLDADNADAI
+906 WMDPLDTDNADAI

-926 PRFKLTDKAPFRLL
+926 PRFKLTDMAPFHLL

-952 PKETADGGFE
+952 PKETAEGGFE
-962 PEAWGESDNTCSVYS
+962 PEAWGSPDNTCSVYS
-977 KLININYQSLVVN
+977 KLINLNYQSLVVN
-990 TKTGQVSNKFFSKC
+990 TGTGHVTNKFFSQC
-1004 GDATVEVKLT
+1004 GEATVKVKLT
-1014 AKLAVPDD
+1014 AKLAVPDA

-1034 DWLIGDKNLYEQF
+1034 DWLIGDKDLYEQF

-1052 KGAGLTALQHF
+1052 KGAGLIALQHF

-1071 KFDYDQTTRTGATPP
+1071 KFDYDLTTSTGATPP
-1086 KGDFSDDDAEE
+1086 KGNFSADDAEE

-1110 GKLLIQYV
+1110 GKLLILYV
-1118 GGSTLDTKLPI
+1118 GGSTLNTQLPI
-1129 NVVGGVNTYLYYVP
+1129 NVVGGVNTFMYYVP
-1143 YAGYYPDEKTT
+1143 YAGYYPDEKTK

-1160 PEPFATS
+1160 PEPFATN

-1189 MENTAKYIRLGKR
+1189 MENTAKYIRLGKH
-1202 QAEELQTGKVLRLPV
+1202 QAEDLQAGKILRLPI
-1217 HSYRDAKLNVQADR
+1217 HSYRDANLNVQADR
-1231 HHLVIEEDDGNHK
+1231 HHLVIEEDDGTHK
-1244 AIRGQ
+1244 AIRGR

-1260 KDKVAQPPSSSNNF
+1260 QHIVAQPPSKDNNF
-1274 CYTGGKVAEVV
+1274 CYTGGKVAEVID
-1285 PGDCEITPSTQT
+1285 GDCEIMPSTQT
-1297 IGFDFSKY
+1297 IGFDFSKFAEG
-1305 DVKNKIT
+1305 NKIT

-1325 HDATKTIGGSTGSTE
+1325 HDATKTIGGAATGSTE

-1373 LNWRRSSKEELQKA
+1373 LNWRRSSKEELMKA
-1387 DYEDYGTGSTAEL
+1387 DYVDYGTEGGTAGL
-1400 QQTPDRD
+1400 LQTPGAD
-1407 HPDTTPQA
+1407 PSTTPQA

-1437 FKVDANQGII
+1437 FLVDANQGII
-1447 TDMLNPT
+1447 TNMLNPT
-1454 LSEGSPLIA
+1454 LSDGSPLIA
-1463 YDLMVKTTPETDGS
+1463 YDLMVKTMLEADGKS

-1505 QLLYQNY
+1505 ELLYQHY
-1512 LDYKTAWVDMPLYP
+1512 LTYQKAWVDMPLYP

-1533 SPLRSV
+1533 SPLHSV

-1582 TESRVYKANGSWFD
+1582 TESRVYNKANGSWFD

-1660 YEYYRYDGTGGGL
+1660 YDYYSYDGTGGGL

-1738 VLFRKYWTFDEKGEL
+1738 VLFRKYWTFDEKGKL

-1758 SDADLGKLPPM
+1758 SDADLGKLAPM

-1788 PDHCVRLTDTSAS
+1788 PDHCVRLTETSAL
-1801 DVSPTR
+1801 DASPTR
-1807 LLSLSATTA
+1807 QLSLSATTA
-1816 SGATTLARLVAD
+1816 SGATTLARLIAD

-1869 SVSDL
+1869 RVSDL

>member
-1 MKHYFAFKS
+1 MRF
-10 LFTLLLLMLSFG
+10 LLLLNCLLLLAFQQAEA
-22 VGRAQGYEVND
+22 RNYKVNND
-33 NYLAANKTT
+33 FPSPEYFARQNLESSGTT
-42 EVIRVAGKSVKI
+42 VTVPLTKLLGTFTTAFCRF
-54 GIKDYVGNYWFS
+54 Y
-66 RIFLADAKTMKPLY
+66 LADAQTLKPRYDLS
-80 ELTSNFEIDPAYK
+80 SNFVIPNGKEALVANVDSGMVEFPRFNNTRYTENITLNLPAG
-93 TLTHPDVAKG
+93 HQW
-103 LYCKTDC
+103 TDFV
-110 GYIFYPRANA
+110 IVV
-120 TTQDRLKVPLI
+120 LKKSYSASSKDNENEVLPSLGI
-131 LTLPEG
+131 TDNVLLTL
-137 KEWGDVVVVALKKKV
+137 DNL
-152 GSASAKDEIKKAADL
+152 S
-167 GIEGDLYYSR
+167 
-177 FNVTSDPTSWDA
+177 SDPNSWSDYLIYTIDNPSTATSTSKSF
-189 YRVYTFDIPKK
+189 R
-200 FSPYEGVAN
+200 PYEGVAN
-209 AVGNFEV
+209 AKGDFEV

-248 GSSIDFNSYWRW
+248 GNRIDFNTYWRW

-269 ERIKKGSGFGNDLLE
+269 ERIRKELGCGNDLKEGRFL
-284 NWALQADGS
+284 LADGS
-293 SVGLIY
+293 SAGLVY
-299 KSNATNGNAPSVSNF
+299 KSNETGDLAPKVDNF

-319 TAPNDVTWTGDEIAA
+319 SAPNDVTWTGDEIAA

-340 DGDGYDDSSP
+340 DGLGYDNSSP
-350 TFREPTLSTRFIWRI
+350 AFREPTLSTRFIWRI

-387 HGNMVVAMSDKTSEV
+387 HGNMVIAMSNKTSEV

-419 SYDVKGVGQK
+419 SYDMKGVGQK

-437 EVLKAQSFSW
+437 EVLQAQSFSW

-463 AGSTFSTKI
+463 AGSTFSKTI
-472 RYDLRAKDVI
+472 RYDLHAKDVI
-482 GTYENVNNKA
+482 GTYENVNDDKDKLN
-492 DILQLDTLLTGQEYV
+492 LDTLLTGQEYV
-507 VVAYANSQTSDSGNR
+507 VVAYANSQTSESGNR

-560 VGIISFD
+560 VGTISFD
-567 DFKGMNFE
+567 DFEGMNFE
-575 KPEHIYEENSST
+575 KPEHIYEGNSST

-599 ANYGFVYPQLIRRE
+599 ANYGFVYPQLIKLE

-619 GKPYMPFHSEYTLIK
+619 GYPYMPFHSEYTLIK
-634 QACGPAAPNGTGA
+634 EACGPASPNKNGA
-647 YDWNGTIYNELFKNN
+647 YDWNGTIYNELFKKN
-662 GFHDRTYEISNHTK
+662 GFHDRTCEISGNKK

-711 AVANFVDT
+711 AVANFVHKNQ
-719 GNNDMEF
+719 NNEF

-759 KHGAKEYAKWYQVF
+759 THQAEESAKWYQVF

-785 QFASYSVT
+785 QFASYSV
-793 VDNNCV
+793 VVYNNCN
-799 STVGADY
+799 SSNGADY

-822 LQEGNSKTD
+822 LQQGNTKTD
-831 CDKKDNDEYL
+831 CDQKDNDEYL

-860 KPFFFRICTEDGKPV
+860 KPFFYRICTEDGKPV
-875 QNLTYPTEKA
+875 TGLTYPEEKA
-885 ANGQTRREQ
+885 ANGLPRREQ
-894 RKDANGVTYGVV
+894 RKDANGVSYGVV
-906 WMDPLDADNADAI
+906 WMEPLDADNVDAI

-926 PRFKLTDKAPFRLL
+926 PRFKLTDKAPFHLL

-946 YISGSF
+946 YVSGSF
-952 PKETADGGFE
+952 PQETAGGEFE
-962 PEAWGESDNTCSVYS
+962 PEAWGTSDNTCSVYS

-1014 AKLAVPDD
+1014 AKLAVPDA

-1047 AGTDG
+1047 AGTNG

-1063 RTAYPLEP
+1063 RTAYPKAS
-1071 KFDYDQTTRTGATPP
+1071 KFDYGTMPP
-1086 KGDFSDDDAEE
+1086 KGVFTTADAQE
-1097 LAKYSSDPSEFDK
+1097 LAKYSSDPNDFGK
-1110 GKLLIQYV
+1110 GKLLILYV
-1118 GGSTLDTKLPI
+1118 GSSELNTKLPI

-1167 LVLSHESPQIY
+1167 VTLSHESPQIY

-1202 QAEELQTGKVLRLPV
+1202 QAEELQTSKVLRLPV

-1231 HHLVIEEDDGNHK
+1231 HHLVIEEDDGTHK
-1244 AIRGQ
+1244 AIQGQ

-1387 DYEDYGTGSTAEL
+1387 DYEDYGAEGGTAGL
-1400 QQTPDRD
+1400 LQTPGAD
-1407 HPDTTPQA
+1407 PSTTPQA

-1437 FKVDANQGII
+1437 FLVDANQGII
-1447 TDMLNPT
+1447 TNMLNPT
-1454 LSEGSPLIA
+1454 LSEGTPLIA
-1463 YDLMVKTTPETDGS
+1463 YDLMVKTTLEADGS

-1505 QLLYQNY
+1505 ELLYQHY
-1512 LDYKTAWVDMPLYP
+1512 LAYQKAWVDMPLYP

-1533 SPLRSV
+1533 SPLHSV

-1547 KETGMQQTEAF
+1547 KASGMQQTEAF
-1558 QPITFDPTKY
+1558 QPISFNTTDY
-1568 SRTEYPVYQRNWNK
+1568 GRTDYPVYQRNWNK
-1582 TESRVYKANGSWFD
+1582 TESRVYKANGSSFN

-1638 LKQGS
+1638 LKKGS

-1660 YEYYRYDGTGGGL
+1660 YDYYSYDGTGGGL
-1673 TQNGMDR
+1673 TQNVMDR
-1680 SKAGLLATSLSADDD
+1680 SKAGLLATSLSASDD

-1758 SDADLGKLPPM
+1758 SDADLGKLAPM

-1788 PDHCVRLTDTSAS
+1788 PDHCVRLTETSAL
-1801 DVSPTR
+1801 DASPTR
-1807 LLSLSATTA
+1807 QLSLSATTA
-1816 SGATTLARLVAD
+1816 SGATTLARLIAD

-1907 ALNRTTRPVREGE
+1907 ALNRTTSPVREGE
-1920 ALTIRSNAMGRYIL
+1920 TLTIRSNAMGRYIL

>member
-22 VGRAQGYEVND
+22 VGRAQGYKVNT
-33 NYLAANKTT
+33 NYPA
-42 EVIRVAGKSVKI
+42 IRYFDRKNLTATGNSVEI
-54 GIKDYVGNYWFS
+54 PLPEFVTGPSVFARVY
-66 RIFLADAKTMKPLY
+66 LADAQTMEPLY
-80 ELTSNFEIDPAYK
+80 ELTSSFEVPSSYRPIQKA
-93 TLTHPDVAKG
+93 LF
-103 LYCKTDC
+103 LSTDC
-110 GYIFYPRANA
+110 GYINFPRYNA
-120 TTQDRLKVPLI
+120 TRTNMNIVLN
-131 LTLPEG
+131 LPDG
-137 KEWGDVVVVALKKKV
+137 RAWTDLVVVVLKKNV
-152 GSASAKDEIKKAADL
+152 GGNGSDDENKKAAAL
-167 GIEGDLYYSR
+167 GIEGDLYFSR
-177 FNVTSDPTSWDA
+177 FKVTSDPTSWDG
-189 YRVYTFDIPKK
+189 YLLYTFNTPVTTTTRIFD
-200 FSPYEGVAN
+200 PYEGVAN
-209 AVGNFEV
+209 AVGDFEV

-248 GSSIDFNSYWRW
+248 GKPIDFNSYWRW

-269 ERIKKGSGFGNDLLE
+269 DRIKKESDCGNELLE
-284 NWALQADGS
+284 NWAVLEDGAS
-293 SVGLIY
+293 PGLIY
-299 KSNATNGNAPSVSNF
+299 KRNATNGIAPTVGNF

-319 TAPNDVTWTGDEIAA
+319 TAPDDVTWTGDEIAA

-340 DGDGYDDSSP
+340 DGLGYGDSP
-350 TFREPTLSTRFIWRI
+350 LAFREPTLSTRFIWRI

-387 HGNMVVAMSDKTSEV
+387 HGNMVIAMSNKTSEV

-419 SYDVKGVGQK
+419 SYDMKGVGQK
-429 LQETDFGT
+429 LQEMDFGT
-437 EVLKAQSFSW
+437 EVLQAQSFSW
-447 FVLVES
+447 YVLVES

-507 VVAYANSQTSDSGNR
+507 VVAYANSQTSESGNK

-531 YFALQHE
+531 YFSINHE

-551 EKLSQLYTP
+551 EKFSQLYTP
-560 VGIISFD
+560 VGTISFD
-567 DFKGMNFE
+567 DFEGMNFE
-575 KPEHIYEENSST
+575 KPEHIYEGNSST

-599 ANYGFVYPQLIRRE
+599 ANYGFVYPQLIKLE

-619 GKPYMPFHSEYTLIK
+619 GYPYMPFHSEYTLIK
-634 QACGPAAPNGTGA
+634 EACGPASPNKNGA
-647 YDWNGTIYNELFKNN
+647 YDWNGTIYNELFKKN
-662 GFHDRTYEISNHTK
+662 GFHDRTCEISGNKK

-711 AVANFVDT
+711 AVANFVHKNQ
-719 GNNDMEF
+719 NNEF

-759 KHGAKEYAKWYQVF
+759 THQAEESAKWYQEF

-785 QFASYSVT
+785 QFASYSV
-793 VDNNCV
+793 VVYNNCN
-799 STVGADY
+799 SSNGADY

-849 LKTKMDLGTKR
+849 LKTKMDLGIKR

-875 QNLTYPTEKA
+875 TGLEYPKEKA

-894 RKDANGVTYGVV
+894 WTDANGDTYGVV

-926 PRFKLTDKAPFRLL
+926 PRFKLTDMAPFHLL

-952 PKETADGGFE
+952 PKETAEGGFE
-962 PEAWGESDNTCSVYS
+962 PEAWGSPDNTCSVYS
-977 KLININYQSLVVN
+977 KLINLNYQSLVVN
-990 TKTGQVSNKFFSKC
+990 TQTGQVSNKFFSKC

-1014 AKLAVPDD
+1014 AKLAVPDA

-1034 DWLIGDKNLYEQF
+1034 DWLIGDRNLYEQF
-1047 AGTDG
+1047 AGTNG

-1063 RTAYPLEP
+1063 RTAYPKAS
-1071 KFDYDQTTRTGATPP
+1071 KFDYGTTRP
-1086 KGDFSDDDAEE
+1086 KGVFTTADAQE
-1097 LAKYSSDPSEFDK
+1097 LAKYSSDPNDFGK
-1110 GKLLIQYV
+1110 GKLLILYV
-1118 GGSTLDTKLPI
+1118 GSSELNTKLPI

-1167 LVLSHESPQIY
+1167 VTLSHESPQIY

-1202 QAEELQTGKVLRLPV
+1202 QAEDLQTGKVLRLPV

-1260 KDKVAQPPSSSNNF
+1260 KHLVAEPPSSSNKF

-1285 PGDCEITPSTQT
+1285 AGDCVITPSTQT
-1297 IGFDFSKY
+1297 IGFDFSKF
-1305 DVKNKIT
+1305 DKGNKIT

-1325 HDATKTIGGSTGSTE
+1325 HDATKTIGGSTGVTE

-1373 LNWRRSSKEELQKA
+1373 LNWRRSSKEELLKA

-1400 QQTPDRD
+1400 QQMPGAD
-1407 HPDTTPQA
+1407 PSTTPQA

-1463 YDLMVKTTPETDGS
+1463 YDLMVKTTPEADGS

-1505 QLLYQNY
+1505 QLLYQHY
-1512 LDYKTAWVDMPLYP
+1512 LAYQKAWVDMPLYP

-1596 ATVPFDE
+1596 ATVPFDKH
-1603 NTTDTLAVI
+1603 TTDTLAVI

-1638 LKQGS
+1638 LKKGS
-1643 SADPHNALFR
+1643 KADPNNALFR

-1660 YEYYRYDGTGGGL
+1660 YEYFSYDGTGGGQ
-1673 TQNGMDR
+1673 TQNVMDR

-1738 VLFRKYWTFDEKGEL
+1738 VLFRKYWTFNEKGEL

-1758 SDADLGKLPPM
+1758 SDADLGKLAPM

-1788 PDHCVRLTDTSAS
+1788 PDHCVRLTETSAL
-1801 DVSPTR
+1801 DASPTR
-1807 LLSLSATTA
+1807 QLSLSATTA
-1816 SGATTLARLVAD
+1816 SGATTLARLIAD

-1907 ALNRTTRPVREGE
+1907 ALNRTTSPVREGE
-1920 ALTIRSNAMGRYIL
+1920 MLTICSNAMGRYIL

>member
-1 MKHYFAFKS
+1 MRF
-10 LFTLLLLMLSFG
+10 LLLLNCLLLLAFQQAEA
-22 VGRAQGYEVND
+22 RNYKVNND
-33 NYLAANKTT
+33 FPSPEYFARQNLESSGTT
-42 EVIRVAGKSVKI
+42 VTVPLTKLLGTFTTAFCRF
-54 GIKDYVGNYWFS
+54 Y
-66 RIFLADAKTMKPLY
+66 LADAQTLKPRYDLS
-80 ELTSNFEIDPAYK
+80 SNFVIP
-93 TLTHPDVAKG
+93 
-103 LYCKTDC
+103 
-110 GYIFYPRANA
+110 N
-120 TTQDRLKVPLI
+120 
-131 LTLPEG
+131 G
-137 KEWGDVVVVALKKKV
+137 KEALVANVDSGMVEFPRFNNTRYTENITLNLPAGHQWTDFVIVVLKKSY
-152 GSASAKDEIKKAADL
+152 SASSIKTEDEVLPSI
-167 GIEGDLYYSR
+167 GITD
-177 FNVTSDPTSWDA
+177 NVLNTLDNLSSDPNSWSD
-189 YRVYTFDIPKK
+189 YLVYTIDNPRTATSQSFR
-200 FSPYEGVAN
+200 PYEGVAN
-209 AVGNFEV
+209 AVGDFEV

-234 VAPGSTITLQSPDL
+234 VALGSTITLQSPDL
-248 GSSIDFNSYWRW
+248 GSSIDFNTYWRW

-269 ERIKKGSGFGNDLLE
+269 ERIKKGSGCGNDLLE

-319 TAPNDVTWTGDEIAA
+319 SAPNDVTWTGDEIAA

-340 DGDGYDDSSP
+340 DGLGYDNSSP
-350 TFREPTLSTRFIWRI
+350 AFREPTLSTRFIWRI
-365 RPNSEIAGNIKQA
+365 HPNSEIAGNIKQA

-387 HGNMVVAMSDKTSEV
+387 HGNMVIAMSDKTSEV

-419 SYDVKGVGQK
+419 SYDMKGVGQK

-463 AGSTFSTKI
+463 AGSTFSKTI
-472 RYDLRAKDVI
+472 RYDLHAKDVI
-482 GTYENVNNKA
+482 GTYENVNDDKDKLN
-492 DILQLDTLLTGQEYV
+492 LDTLLTGQEYV
-507 VVAYANSQTSDSGNR
+507 VVAYANSQTSESGNR

-560 VGIISFD
+560 VGTISFD
-567 DFKGMNFE
+567 DFEGMNFE
-575 KPEHIYEENSST
+575 KPEHIYEGNSST

-599 ANYGFVYPQLIRRE
+599 ANYGFVYPQLIKLE

-619 GKPYMPFHSEYTLIK
+619 GYPYMPFHSEYTLIK
-634 QACGPAAPNGTGA
+634 EACGPASPNENGA
-647 YDWNGTIYNELFKNN
+647 YDWNGTIYNELIKKDPP
-662 GFHDRTYEISNHTK
+662 GFHDRTYEISDHTK

-711 AVANFVDT
+711 AVANFVHKNQ
-719 GNNDMEF
+719 NNEF

-759 KHGAKEYAKWYQVF
+759 THQAEESAKWYQVF

-785 QFASYSVT
+785 QFASYSV
-793 VDNNCV
+793 VVYNNCN
-799 STVGADY
+799 SSNGADY

-822 LQEGNSKTD
+822 LQQGNTKTD
-831 CDKKDNDEYL
+831 CDQKDNDEYL

-860 KPFFFRICTEDGKPV
+860 KPFFYRICTEDGKPV
-875 QNLTYPTEKA
+875 TGLTYPEGKA
-885 ANGQTRREQ
+885 ANGLPRREQ
-894 RKDANGVTYGVV
+894 RKDANGVSYGVV
-906 WMDPLDADNADAI
+906 WMEPLDADNVDAI

-926 PRFKLTDKAPFRLL
+926 PRFKLTDKAPFHLL

-946 YISGSF
+946 YVSGSF
-952 PKETADGGFE
+952 PQETAGGKFE
-962 PEAWGESDNTCSVYS
+962 PEAWGTSDNTCSVYS

-1014 AKLAVPDD
+1014 AKLAVPDA

-1063 RTAYPLEP
+1063 RTAYPAAP
-1071 KFDYDQTTRTGATPP
+1071 KFDYGTTRP
-1086 KGDFSDDDAEE
+1086 KGGFTDADAQE

-1110 GKLLIQYV
+1110 GKLLILYV

-1202 QAEELQTGKVLRLPV
+1202 QAEELQTSKVLRLPV

-1260 KDKVAQPPSSSNNF
+1260 KHLVAEPPSSSNKF

-1285 PGDCEITPSTQT
+1285 AGDCVITPSTQT
-1297 IGFDFSKY
+1297 IGFDFSKF
-1305 DVKNKIT
+1305 DKGNKIT

-1325 HDATKTIGGSTGSTE
+1325 HDATKTIGGSTGVTE

-1463 YDLMVKTTPETDGS
+1463 YDLMVKTTPEADGS

-1505 QLLYQNY
+1505 QLLYQHY
-1512 LDYKTAWVDMPLYP
+1512 LAYQKAWVDMPLYP

-1533 SPLRSV
+1533 SPLRNV

-1558 QPITFDPTKY
+1558 QPISFNTTDY

-1582 TESRVYKANGSWFD
+1582 TESRVYKANESWFD
-1596 ATVPFDE
+1596 ATVPFDKHM
-1603 NTTDTLAVI
+1603 TDTLAVI
-1612 QSEWGHAYNDVQVPY
+1612 HSQWGHAYNDVQVPY

-1660 YEYYRYDGTGGGL
+1660 YDYYSYDGTGGGL

-1738 VLFRKYWTFDEKGEL
+1738 VLFRKYWTFNEKGEL

-1775 SKAGENDAEVEFR
+1775 SKTGENDAEVEFR

-1849 GEQGAPQL
+1849 NEQGAPQL

-1869 SVSDL
+1869 RVSDL

-1992 HTFSLLPREV
+1992 HTFTLLPREV

>member
-1 MKHYFAFKS
+1 MRF
-10 LFTLLLLMLSFG
+10 LLLLNCLLLLAFQQAEA
-22 VGRAQGYEVND
+22 RNYKVNND
-33 NYLAANKTT
+33 FPSPEYFARQNLESSGTT
-42 EVIRVAGKSVKI
+42 VTVPLTKLLGTFTTAFCRF
-54 GIKDYVGNYWFS
+54 Y
-66 RIFLADAKTMKPLY
+66 LADAQTLKPRYDLS
-80 ELTSNFEIDPAYK
+80 SNFVIPNGKEALVANVDSGMVEFPRFNNTRYTENITLNLPAG
-93 TLTHPDVAKG
+93 HQW
-103 LYCKTDC
+103 TDFV
-110 GYIFYPRANA
+110 IVV
-120 TTQDRLKVPLI
+120 LKKSYSASSKDNENEVLPSLGI
-131 LTLPEG
+131 TDNVLLTL
-137 KEWGDVVVVALKKKV
+137 DNL
-152 GSASAKDEIKKAADL
+152 S
-167 GIEGDLYYSR
+167 
-177 FNVTSDPTSWDA
+177 SDPNSWSD
-189 YRVYTFDIPKK
+189 YLVYTIDNPRTATSQSFR
-200 FSPYEGVAN
+200 PYEGVAN
-209 AVGNFEV
+209 AVGDFEV
-216 NANGRK
+216 NADGRK

-248 GSSIDFNSYWRW
+248 GNRIDFNTYWRW

-269 ERIKKGSGFGNDLLE
+269 ERIRIELGCGNDLKGWFL
-284 NWALQADGS
+284 LADGS
-293 SVGLIY
+293 SAGLVY
-299 KSNATNGNAPSVSNF
+299 KSNETGYLAPKVDNF

-319 TAPNDVTWTGDEIAA
+319 SAPNDVTWTGDEIAA

-340 DGDGYDDSSP
+340 DGLGYDVSAP
-350 TFREPTLSTRFIWRI
+350 AFREPTLSTRFIWRI

-387 HGNMVVAMSDKTSEV
+387 HGNMVIAMSDKTSEV

-419 SYDVKGVGQK
+419 SYDMKGVGQK

-463 AGSTFSTKI
+463 AGSTFSKTI
-472 RYDLRAKDVI
+472 RYDLHAKDVI
-482 GTYENVNNKA
+482 GTYENVNDDKDKLN
-492 DILQLDTLLTGQEYV
+492 LDTLLTGQEYV
-507 VVAYANSQTSDSGNR
+507 VVAYANSQTSESGNR

-560 VGIISFD
+560 VGTISFD
-567 DFKGMNFE
+567 DFEGMNFE
-575 KPEHIYEENSST
+575 KPEHIYEGNSST

-599 ANYGFVYPQLIRRE
+599 ANYGFVYPQLIKLE

-619 GKPYMPFHSEYTLIK
+619 GYPYMPFHSEYTLIK
-634 QACGPAAPNGTGA
+634 EACGPASPNENGA
-647 YDWNGTIYNELFKNN
+647 YDWNGTIYNELIKKDPP
-662 GFHDRTYEISNHTK
+662 GFHDRTYEISDHTK

-711 AVANFVDT
+711 AVANFVHKNQ
-719 GNNDMEF
+719 NNEF

-759 KHGAKEYAKWYQVF
+759 THQAEESAKWYQVF

-785 QFASYSVT
+785 QFASYSV
-793 VDNNCV
+793 VVYNNCN
-799 STVGADY
+799 SSNGADY

-822 LQEGNSKTD
+822 LQQGNTKTD
-831 CDKKDNDEYL
+831 CDQKDNDEYL

-860 KPFFFRICTEDGKPV
+860 KPFFYRICTEDGKPV
-875 QNLTYPTEKA
+875 TGLTYPEGKA
-885 ANGQTRREQ
+885 ANGLPRREQ
-894 RKDANGVTYGVV
+894 RKDANGVSYGVV
-906 WMDPLDADNADAI
+906 WMEPLDADNVDAI

-926 PRFKLTDKAPFRLL
+926 PRFKLTDKAPFHLL

-946 YISGSF
+946 YVSGSF
-952 PKETADGGFE
+952 PQETAGGGFE
-962 PEAWGESDNTCSVYS
+962 PEAWGTSDNTCSVYS

-1014 AKLAVPDD
+1014 AKLAVPDA

-1034 DWLIGDKNLYEQF
+1034 DWLIGDRNLYEQF
-1047 AGTDG
+1047 AGTNG

-1063 RTAYPLEP
+1063 RTAYPKEP
-1071 KFDYDQTTRTGATPP
+1071 KFDYGTTRP
-1086 KGDFSDDDAEE
+1086 KGGFTDADAQE
-1097 LAKYSSDPSEFDK
+1097 LAKYSSDPNDFGK
-1110 GKLLIQYV
+1110 GKLLILYV
-1118 GGSTLDTKLPI
+1118 GSSELNTKLPI

-1143 YAGYYPDEKTT
+1143 YAGYYPDETT
-1154 PNYMIC
+1154 KPNYMIC

-1202 QAEELQTGKVLRLPV
+1202 QAEDLQAGKILRLPV
-1217 HSYRDAKLNVQADR
+1217 HSYRDANLNEQAGRND
-1231 HHLVIEEDDGNHK
+1231 LVIEEDDGTHK

-1260 KDKVAQPPSSSNNF
+1260 QSKVAEPPSNSNNF
-1274 CYTGGKVAEVV
+1274 CYKGGKVAEVID
-1285 PGDCEITPSTQT
+1285 GDCEITPSTQT
-1297 IGFDFSKY
+1297 IGFDFSKFEG
-1305 DVKNKIT
+1305 NKIT

-1373 LNWRRSSKEELQKA
+1373 LNWRRSSKEELMKA
-1387 DYEDYGTGSTAEL
+1387 DYEDYGTGSMAEL

-1463 YDLMVKTTPETDGS
+1463 YDLMVKTTPEADGS

-1505 QLLYQNY
+1505 QLLYQHY
-1512 LDYKTAWVDMPLYP
+1512 LAYQKAWVDMPLYP

-1533 SPLRSV
+1533 SPLRNV

-1596 ATVPFDE
+1596 ATVPFDKHM
-1603 NTTDTLAVI
+1603 TDTLAVI
-1612 QSEWGHAYNDVQVPY
+1612 HSQWGHAYNDVQVPY

-1643 SADPHNALFR
+1643 SADPNNALFR

-1660 YEYYRYDGTGGGL
+1660 YDYYSYDGTGGGL

-1680 SKAGLLATSLSADDD
+1680 SKAGLLATSLSASDD

-1738 VLFRKYWTFDEKGEL
+1738 VLFRKYWTFNEKGEL

-1775 SKAGENDAEVEFR
+1775 SKTGENDAEVEFR

-1849 GEQGAPQL
+1849 NEQGAPQL
-1857 FTVAGARAASIN
+1857 FTVAGSRAASIN
-1869 SVSDL
+1869 RVSDL

-1907 ALNRTTRPVREGE
+1907 ALHRTTRPVREGE

-1949 RCYPTGQQGR
+1949 RCYPTGRQGR

-1979 GRLRQEFFPNEPT
+1979 GRLRQEFFPKEPT

>member
-1 MKHYFAFKS
+1 MRF
-10 LFTLLLLMLSFG
+10 LLLLNCLLLLAFQQAEA
-22 VGRAQGYEVND
+22 RNYKVNND
-33 NYLAANKTT
+33 FPSPEYFARQNLESSGTT
-42 EVIRVAGKSVKI
+42 VTVPLTKLLGTFTTAFCRF
-54 GIKDYVGNYWFS
+54 Y
-66 RIFLADAKTMKPLY
+66 LADAQTLKPRYDLS
-80 ELTSNFEIDPAYK
+80 SNFVIP
-93 TLTHPDVAKG
+93 
-103 LYCKTDC
+103 
-110 GYIFYPRANA
+110 N
-120 TTQDRLKVPLI
+120 
-131 LTLPEG
+131 G
-137 KEWGDVVVVALKKKV
+137 KEALVANVDSGMVEFPRFNNTRYTENITLNLPAGHQWTDFVIVVLKKSY
-152 GSASAKDEIKKAADL
+152 SASSIKTEDEVLPSI
-167 GIEGDLYYSR
+167 GITD
-177 FNVTSDPTSWDA
+177 NVLNTLDNLSSDPNSWSD
-189 YRVYTFDIPKK
+189 YLVYTIDNPRTATSQSFR
-200 FSPYEGVAN
+200 PYEGVAN

-378 LLRDDTYED
+378 LLRGDTYED
-387 HGNMVVAMSDKTSEV
+387 HGNIVVAMSDKTSEV

-419 SYDVKGVGQK
+419 SYDVKGGGQK

-463 AGSTFSTKI
+463 AGSTFSKTI
-472 RYDLRAKDVI
+472 RYDLHAKDVI

-599 ANYGFVYPQLIRRE
+599 ANYGFVYPQLIKRDK
-613 QANKGY
+613 ANKGY

-1014 AKLAVPDD
+1014 AKLAVPDA

-1063 RTAYPLEP
+1063 RTAYPAAP
-1071 KFDYDQTTRTGATPP
+1071 KFDYGTTRP
-1086 KGDFSDDDAEE
+1086 KGGFTDADAQE

-1110 GKLLIQYV
+1110 GKLLILYV

-1202 QAEELQTGKVLRLPV
+1202 QAEELQTSKVLRLPV

-1260 KDKVAQPPSSSNNF
+1260 KHLVAEPPSSSNKF

-1285 PGDCEITPSTQT
+1285 AGDCVITPSTQT
-1297 IGFDFSKY
+1297 IGFDFSKF
-1305 DVKNKIT
+1305 DIGNKIT

-1325 HDATKTIGGSTGSTE
+1325 HDATKTIGGSTGVTE

-1373 LNWRRSSKEELQKA
+1373 LNWRRSSKEELLKA

-1400 QQTPDRD
+1400 QQMPGAD
-1407 HPDTTPQA
+1407 PSTTPQA

-1463 YDLMVKTTPETDGS
+1463 YDLMVKTTPEADGS

-1505 QLLYQNY
+1505 QLLYQHY
-1512 LDYKTAWVDMPLYP
+1512 LAYQKAWVDMPLYP

-1596 ATVPFDE
+1596 ATVPFDKH
-1603 NTTDTLAVI
+1603 TTDTLAVI

-1660 YEYYRYDGTGGGL
+1660 YDYYSYDGTGGGL

-1738 VLFRKYWTFDEKGEL
+1738 VLFRKYWTFNEKGEL

-1775 SKAGENDAEVEFR
+1775 SKTGENDAEVEFR

-1849 GEQGAPQL
+1849 NEQGAPQL
-1857 FTVAGARAASIN
+1857 FTVAGSRAASIN
-1869 SVSDL
+1869 RVSDL

-1889 ELRLTG
+1889 ELRLMG

-1920 ALTIRSNAMGRYIL
+1920 TLTIRSNAMGRYIL

-1992 HTFSLLPREV
+1992 HTFTLLPREV